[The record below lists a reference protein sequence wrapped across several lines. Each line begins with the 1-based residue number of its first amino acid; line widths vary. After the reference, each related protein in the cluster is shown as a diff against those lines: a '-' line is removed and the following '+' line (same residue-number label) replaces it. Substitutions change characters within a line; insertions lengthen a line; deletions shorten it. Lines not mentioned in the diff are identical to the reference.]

1 MQVRAELQSPRLD
14 KENFLVRV
22 RSMAK
27 VTSKLQITIPKSLA
41 ERFGIHP
48 GDDIEWAS
56 AGDAIRIVPLGESKS
71 TLSTAERIKL
81 FDQATDRQR
90 QRETESPRTR
100 SGQGEER
107 GWDREDLYSR
117 GRPR

>member
-1 MQVRAELQSPRLD
+1 
-14 KENFLVRV
+14 
-22 RSMAK
+22 MAK

-56 AGDAIRIVPLGESKS
+56 AGDAIRIVPLGEHKM
-71 TLSTAERIKL
+71 TLSKAERIKL
-81 FDQATDRQR
+81 FDQATNRQR
-90 QRETESPRTR
+90 QRETESPRNRTAL
-100 SGQGEER
+100 GEER
-107 GWDREDLYSR
+107 GWSREDLYSR